1 LIKTIIMVGISSVL
15 EDTLPQPVVMICFW
29 TRPLLCCWD
38 LVNPGT
44 KDSGDP
50 DDRLSFSCLPIHNFP
65 IVVHTK
71 LFQGQS
77 QGGQPEEEQELSCSQ
92 LASQYQLVGDVTNR
106 DVVIVDDM
114 IDSGNRMIQTS
125 KLLKEHSSAH
135 RVFALSSRSPFPPI
149 TSTQA
154 PCSHR
159 SCG

>member
-1 LIKTIIMVGISSVL
+1 MVGISSVL